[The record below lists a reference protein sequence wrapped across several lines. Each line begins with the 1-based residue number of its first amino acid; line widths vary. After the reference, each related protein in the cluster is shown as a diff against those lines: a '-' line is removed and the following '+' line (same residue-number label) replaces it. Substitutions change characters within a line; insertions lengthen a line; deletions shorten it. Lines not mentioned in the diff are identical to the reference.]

1 MQIHTIIKMSGG
13 FEDQTIEEL
22 NQKLEELGKDN
33 ETIRRENKL
42 YESFITRNQK
52 NEPAENDEE
61 SKDNQKK
68 PKNRKRG
75 QPVAQEVKT
84 LSLQEKHDIATSEL
98 EELKKSIQDGQK
110 KSEELLE

>member
-61 SKDNQKK
+61 SKDNQKNLK
-68 PKNRKRG
+68 IVNEAS
-75 QPVAQEVKT
+75 Q
-84 LSLQEKHDIATSEL
+84 SLRRSKL
-98 EELKKSIQDGQK
+98 
-110 KSEELLE
+110 